1 MNGKNNNGVV
11 RLKSVFRDRRGVITD
26 ILDGVPVECVTLLS
40 SKKGAVRG
48 NHYHKRTTQ
57 YAYILE
63 GRYRLYTQRSG
74 ERVCARVVK
83 KGDLVVNP
91 PNERH
96 AFVAI
101 VDSCMIACA
110 HGPRSGRSFEGDTYR
125 LETPISGVRK

>member
-1 MNGKNNNGVV
+1 MKGRASRDGIV
-11 RLKSVFRDRRGVITD
+11 RLKPAFRDARGVITD

-48 NHYHKRTTQ
+48 NHYHKRTIQ

-63 GRYRLYTQRSG
+63 GRYRLYTQQPG
-74 ERVCARVVK
+74 GRVRGRVVK
-83 KGDLVVNP
+83 KGDLVVTP

-96 AFVAI
+96 AFVALI
-101 VDSCMIACA
+101 DSWMIACA

-125 LETPISGVRK
+125 LEKPISRLK